1 MLAGRLNEIITVEE
15 LKVIKNEYGEEQT
28 THYIKKFNTRAEVKY
43 NNGQRITDNNELFFA
58 YDLTFTIRYYHNI
71 SELDRVIW
79 RGYKYRILSVER
91 NRMYQLI
98 NLRCQLINE

>member
-28 THYIKKFNTRAEVKY
+28 TNYVKKFNTRAEVKY
-43 NNGQRITDNNELFFA
+43 NGGQRIADNNELFFA
-58 YDLTFTIRYYHNI
+58 YDLTFTIRYYHDI
-71 SELDRVIW
+71 TELDRIIW
-79 RGYKYRILSVER
+79 RGEKYRILSVER

>member
-1 MLAGRLNEIITVEE
+1 MLAGRLDETIAVEE

-28 THYIKKFNTRAEVKY
+28 TNYIKKFNTRAEVKY

-58 YDLTFTIRYYHNI
+58 YDLTFTIRYYHDI
-71 SELDRVIW
+71 TELDRVIW
-79 RGYKYRILSVER
+79 RGEKYRILSVER

>member
-1 MLAGRLNEIITVEE
+1 MLAGRLNEIITIEE

-28 THYIKKFNTRAEVKY
+28 DNYVKKFSTRAEVKY
-43 NNGQRITDNNELFFA
+43 NSGQRITDNNELFFA
-58 YDLTFTIRYYHNI
+58 YDLTFTIRYYHDI
-71 SELDRVIW
+71 TELDRVIW
-79 RGYKYRILSVER
+79 RGDKYRILSVER

>member
-1 MLAGRLNEIITVEE
+1 MRAGALNEIITIEE

-28 THYIKKFNTRAEVKY
+28 TNYIKKFNTRAEVKY

-58 YDLTFTIRYYHNI
+58 YDLTFTIRYYHDI
-71 SELDRVIW
+71 TELDRVIW
-79 RGYKYRILSVER
+79 RGEKYRILSVER